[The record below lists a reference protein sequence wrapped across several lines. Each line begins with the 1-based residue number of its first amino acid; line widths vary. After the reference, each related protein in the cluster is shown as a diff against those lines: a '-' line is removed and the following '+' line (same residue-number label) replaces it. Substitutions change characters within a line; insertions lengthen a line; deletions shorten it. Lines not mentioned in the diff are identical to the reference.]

1 MYNYRHQASYTPDFT
16 HNLLHFVNLTG
27 TQFLAEHLLLSANA
41 YYRHLI
47 TDSSNGSNNDN
58 YLSDSYAGAPID
70 CAAAPEE
77 RVSIAYCS
85 QATTQV
91 SQLRQRTAG
100 LGIQLTDSQPLWGG
114 KNQAILGADFSN
126 SNDDFVQNYQ
136 YGAFAPDR
144 TLLYLQSPLNDET
157 VISLSGSNRIFGVY
171 LTDTLSPSSLLHVTL
186 AARYNRSTESLD
198 GYSVDT
204 DVGDAGAGFD
214 QASPLTGDHTFTRL
228 NPALGFTVTPTDT
241 ATYYATYNEAS
252 RAPTVLELGCA
263 NPQQPCGLPND
274 FASDPDLKQV
284 VAHTVELGLRGNLAD
299 QSLSWSADLF
309 RTINHDDIQFIAT
322 TTNSGYFDNVGNT
335 RRQGLDLGVGGKVG
349 SLSWRVAYSFVDA
362 TYQSQ
367 FVVSAA
373 SNSSADANGDI
384 VVHPGDRLPLVPRQT
399 GRVVLDYSFSQ
410 RLQAGANLVMAS
422 GSYLHGNENNANVA
436 GATNGAGQTIAA
448 DGTGWIPSYVLLNLQ
463 GTYRLGESV
472 QLFARVVNLFNA
484 QYGSAGFLT
493 VNTFTPSGSFRTNP
507 ADWTNE
513 NAVSP
518 GAPRGVWAGVRLRW
532 NSRAPAGGVC
542 SRAVP
547 APLRVLHLE
556 PRVRS
561 AALAPTNP

>member
-1 MYNYRHQASYTPDFT
+1 
-16 HNLLHFVNLTG
+16 
-27 TQFLAEHLLLSANA
+27 
-41 YYRHLI
+41 
-47 TDSSNGSNNDN
+47 
-58 YLSDSYAGAPID
+58 
-70 CAAAPEE
+70 
-77 RVSIAYCS
+77 
-85 QATTQV
+85 
-91 SQLRQRTAG
+91 
-100 LGIQLTDSQPLWGG
+100 
-114 KNQAILGADFSN
+114 
-126 SNDDFVQNYQ
+126 
-136 YGAFAPDR
+136 
-144 TLLYLQSPLNDET
+144 
-157 VISLSGSNRIFGVY
+157 
-171 LTDTLSPSSLLHVTL
+171 LLHVTL

-309 RTINHDDIQFIAT
+309 RTINHDDIQFIAA

-349 SLSWRVAYSFVDA
+349 SLSWHVAYSFVDA

-373 SNSSADANGDI
+373 SNSTADANGDI

-410 RLQAGANLVMAS
+410 RLQAGANLVVAS

-484 QYGSAGFLT
+484 QYASAGFLT

-518 GAPRGVWAGVRLRW
+518 GAPRGVWAGLRL
-532 NSRAPAGGVC
+532 S
-542 SRAVP
+542 
-547 APLRVLHLE
+547 LE
-556 PRVRS
+556 
-561 AALAPTNP
+561 

>member
-1 MYNYRHQASYTPDFT
+1 
-16 HNLLHFVNLTG
+16 
-27 TQFLAEHLLLSANA
+27 
-41 YYRHLI
+41 
-47 TDSSNGSNNDN
+47 
-58 YLSDSYAGAPID
+58 
-70 CAAAPEE
+70 
-77 RVSIAYCS
+77 VSIAYCS

-144 TLLYLQSPLNDET
+144 TLLYLQSPLNNET

-171 LTDTLSPSSLLHVTL
+171 FTDTLSPSSLLHVTL

-309 RTINHDDIQFIAT
+309 RTINHDDIQFIAA

-349 SLSWRVAYSFVDA
+349 SLSWHVAYSFVDA

-373 SNSSADANGDI
+373 SNSTADANGDI

-410 RLQAGANLVMAS
+410 RLQAGANLVVAS

-518 GAPRGVWAGVRLRW
+518 GAPRGVWAGLRL
-532 NSRAPAGGVC
+532 S
-542 SRAVP
+542 
-547 APLRVLHLE
+547 LE
-556 PRVRS
+556 
-561 AALAPTNP
+561 